1 MSVYRIRCEVC
12 HYVNLCMASS
22 SRTDSKTDIEENLG
36 CHFSI
41 RNSYGG
47 QLLMNM

>member
-12 HYVNLCMASS
+12 HYVNLCMAS
-22 SRTDSKTDIEENLG
+22 RIRTDIEEILG

-41 RNSYGG
+41 RDSYDG